1 MLSLKYVHINHG
13 AQRKACEP
21 HIASGNQN
29 CRHWFY
35 PRLWRRHSAMHVNH
49 GSKTHNTNCL
59 SDCSSIRDLH
69 FPEQSP
75 GRPSNT
81 ITIQLQTCKCNSFF
95 TVTKVNS
102 WTTLPSPPYIMPQIG
117 AMYSKGGCSLHNSFK
132 QFYLFW
138 ACCLSWHY
146 TQCWCTGDDD
156 LTGAECSDLFYDV
169 SQFHQTLTATTSIIS
184 CCITSLN
191 GLIFCYRLMQ
201 LKGSVKEPNKF
212 PERTE

>member
-1 MLSLKYVHINHG
+1 MEGRRTTQTACQTAALSETSIF
-13 AQRKACEP
+13 RSKAPSGHQTLLQFNYKLVSVTHSLLWQKSTPEP
-21 HIASGNQN
+21 H
-29 CRHWFY
+29 
-35 PRLWRRHSAMHVNH
+35 
-49 GSKTHNTNCL
+49 
-59 SDCSSIRDLH
+59 
-69 FPEQSP
+69 SP
-75 GRPSNT
+75 P
-81 ITIQLQTCKCNSFF
+81 
-95 TVTKVNS
+95 
-102 WTTLPSPPYIMPQIG
+102 PPPYIMPQIG